1 MPPSDKTNEKNK
13 EGVSFLDLF
22 TVDDIQRL
30 QDEFALATGVAS
42 IITKPDGTPITKP
55 SNFCRFCSEVIRN
68 TEKGRLNCYKS
79 DAIIGQPNPDGPTIQ
94 TCMSGGLWDAG
105 AGITVGGKHIA
116 NWLIGQVRDKTK
128 NEDEVAKYADE
139 IGANKSDFLSAYREV
154 PAMSPGRFKNIASM
168 LFTLANQ
175 ISSIAYQNVTQTQL
189 ISKLRKT
196 ESELRKNQQ
205 NLIASERRL
214 SIVVDNLPSAMIYEV
229 EVTPK
234 GERDFTYVSE
244 NVYELNKVTPD
255 SVLANA
261 DILYSQVHPDDLPD
275 LIKAEE
281 TAIQTMNTFRHEA
294 RFILPSGEL
303 KWFQLSSRP
312 SKRADG
318 VIALDGIEIDI
329 TDQKNAEEEKEKLE
343 LLLRQSQK
351 LEAIGQLAGG
361 VAHDLNNLL
370 TPILGYSEL
379 LFFDKSID
387 DNAKKKLTIMSKAA
401 TGAKDLVN
409 QLLAFSRKQIL
420 EYRPL
425 DINLILD
432 NFESLI
438 RRTVR
443 EDIEIRITKSAQKLK
458 ILADQSQIEQVLLNL
473 VVNASDAMPNGGTI
487 SIITDLKEIDQIYT
501 QSHLDVAPGSY
512 VTLCIS
518 DTGKGMNEET
528 LSKIFEPF
536 FSTKG
541 NLGTGLGLATVYGII
556 KQHDGSIR
564 VDSKLGKGTTFKI
577 YLPAAEK
584 LICMEETSRLKTQS
598 NIFGTETI
606 LLVEDNEAAR
616 ITVSDVLQDKG
627 YQVITAENGEE
638 ALEMVS
644 SGIKPDILLTDVVMP
659 RMNGKELFIQISK
672 HYTSLKVLYMS
683 GYPDDIIAHH
693 GVLDEQAHFIQ
704 KPFTSLTILE
714 KVRNVLDS

>member
-1 MPPSDKTNEKNK
+1 
-13 EGVSFLDLF
+13 
-22 TVDDIQRL
+22 
-30 QDEFALATGVAS
+30 
-42 IITKPDGTPITKP
+42 
-55 SNFCRFCSEVIRN
+55 
-68 TEKGRLNCYKS
+68 
-79 DAIIGQPNPDGPTIQ
+79 
-94 TCMSGGLWDAG
+94 
-105 AGITVGGKHIA
+105 
-116 NWLIGQVRDKTK
+116 
-128 NEDEVAKYADE
+128 
-139 IGANKSDFLSAYREV
+139 
-154 PAMSPGRFKNIASM
+154 
-168 LFTLANQ
+168 
-175 ISSIAYQNVTQTQL
+175 
-189 ISKLRKT
+189 
-196 ESELRKNQQ
+196 
-205 NLIASERRL
+205 
-214 SIVVDNLPSAMIYEV
+214 MIYQV

-234 GERDFTYVSE
+234 GGRDFTYVSE
-244 NVYELNKVTPD
+244 NVYELNEVTAD
-255 SVLANA
+255 SVLNNA
-261 DILYSQVHPDDLPD
+261 DIFYSQVHPDDLPD
-275 LIKAEE
+275 LIKAQE

-312 SKRADG
+312 SKRTDG
-318 VIALDGIEIDI
+318 VIAWDGIEIDI
-329 TDQKNAEEEKEKLE
+329 TDQKSAEEEKVKLE

-443 EDIEIRITKSAQKLK
+443 EDIEIRITKSAQMLQV
-458 ILADQSQIEQVLLNL
+458 LADQSQIEQVLLNL

-487 SIITDLKEIDQIYT
+487 SIMTDLTEIDQIYA
-501 QSHLDVAPGSY
+501 QSHLDVPPGSY
-512 VTLCIS
+512 VTLSIS

-541 NLGTGLGLATVYGII
+541 KLGTGLGLATVYGII

-564 VDSKLGKGTTFKI
+564 VNSKLGKGTIFKI
-577 YLPAAEK
+577 YLPVAEK
-584 LICMEETSRLKTQS
+584 LTCMEETSRLKTQS
-598 NIFGTETI
+598 NNFGTETI

-627 YQVITAENGEE
+627 YQIITAKNGEE
-638 ALEMVS
+638 AFEMVS
-644 SGIKPDILLTDVVMP
+644 SGIKLDLLLTDVVMP
-659 RMNGKELFIQISK
+659 RMNGKELFLQISK
-672 HYTSLKVLYMS
+672 HFPSLRVLYMS

-693 GVLDEQAHFIQ
+693 GVLDEQAYFIQ

-714 KVRNVLDS
+714 KVRSVLDSSF